1 MVVALLVLVSM
12 LSACRGVVPEPV
24 DHAEHVPP
32 THGTVPPP
40 SRSAHAREDPE
51 PFIAGTFD
59 DALVGE
65 ASGVAASVRNPGW
78 VYVLDDG
85 PGTDGVVAVNTV
97 HGGTVRIAVEG
108 LDGRD
113 TEGLAVA
120 RCTARARARSCLF
133 IGDIGNNQDLWTS
146 VDVWR
151 VREPHLDG
159 RHRTRTVTGTTATYT
174 YDASPTD
181 AEALL
186 VADGRPFLVT
196 KERLDRSTGRA
207 PRPRLLAADAWG
219 DGVLR
224 DAGAIELPEPTI
236 GLAAAA
242 VGNVVTGGDVGAG
255 VVVLRTYDHVVAYT
269 PPSPDAPLDTLA
281 DWSAREVPGLP
292 ALPQPEGVAVDACGL
307 WLVSERIDSVWL
319 APWTPASSD
328 EVEETACP
336 SGDAR
341 S

>member
-1 MVVALLVLVSM
+1 MVVALLVLVCM
-12 LSACRGVVPEPV
+12 LSACRGATPTPV

-32 THGTVPPP
+32 TDGTVPPP
-40 SRSAHAREDPE
+40 SRSPQHREHPE

-59 DALVGE
+59 DAVVGE

-85 PGTDGVVAVNTV
+85 PGTDGVVAVDTIT
-97 HGGTVRIAVEG
+97 GGSVRIVVAG

-113 TEGLAVA
+113 TEGLEVA
-120 RCTARARARSCLF
+120 ACTARRRARPCLF

-146 VDVWR
+146 VDIWR
-151 VREPHLDG
+151 IPEPRLDG
-159 RHRTRTVTGTTATYT
+159 RRRSVTVHGATATYT
-174 YDASPTD
+174 YATAPSN

-196 KERLDRSTGRA
+196 KERLDRAMGRA
-207 PRPRLLAADAWG
+207 PPPRLLAADAWG

-224 DAGAIELPEPTI
+224 DAGAIELPEPAV

-242 VGNVVTGGDVGAG
+242 VGNVVTGGDAGDG
-255 VVVLRTYDHVVAYT
+255 VVILRTYDHVVAYT

-281 DWSAREVPGLP
+281 AWSGREVPGLP
-292 ALPQPEGVAVDACGL
+292 GLPQPEGVAVNGCGL
-307 WLVSERIDSVWL
+307 WLVSEGVDSVWL
-319 APWTPASSD
+319 APWAPASSD
-328 EVEETACP
+328 ETEEQTCP
-336 SGDAR
+336 SGDGR